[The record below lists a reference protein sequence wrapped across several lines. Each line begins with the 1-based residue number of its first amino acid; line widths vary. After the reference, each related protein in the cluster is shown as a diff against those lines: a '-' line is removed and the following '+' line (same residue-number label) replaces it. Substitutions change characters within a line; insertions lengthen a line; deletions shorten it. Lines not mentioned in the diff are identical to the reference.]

1 MLLEKDGKYSISA
14 SFYRMMDF
22 DAPMVGTNA
31 TNGGLVFQSEDELF
45 KANLLIYHD
54 LTASGESYFDS
65 EYKLSFVN
73 LEMTIVLK
81 DDSVIAMS
89 GCKYTFILN
98 DERWI
103 YYHVVPIS

>member
-1 MLLEKDGKYSISA
+1 MTE
-14 SFYRMMDF
+14 
-22 DAPMVGTNA
+22 VNE
-31 TNGGLVFQSEDELF
+31 NGIV
-45 KANLLIYHD
+45 LIYHG
-54 LTASGESYFDS
+54 LTALGESDFDS
-65 EYKLSFVN
+65 ECKLSFVN
-73 LEMTIVLK
+73 PEMTIALE